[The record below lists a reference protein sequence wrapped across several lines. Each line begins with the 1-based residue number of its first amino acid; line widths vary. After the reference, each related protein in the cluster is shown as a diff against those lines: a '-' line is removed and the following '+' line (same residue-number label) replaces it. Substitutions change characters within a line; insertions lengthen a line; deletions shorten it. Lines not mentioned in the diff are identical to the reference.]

1 MKRENNINT
10 DILIYYIIKV
20 LSFVLFVLVLLLC
33 VALLTLWERKIL
45 GLIQRRKGPNVVGYC
60 GVLQP
65 FSDGIKLLLKESVVP
80 SRANK
85 YLFLLAPALA
95 LTFSFL
101 LWAVIP
107 VGTYIHEEN
116 EVSSTWS
123 WSNIIIGPIET
134 VNDVVQ
140 LHKHKDD
147 DEDTVLGLNLAK
159 DQVYMAGEPV
169 TTVDLNNTAYLG
181 SILNTNIGL
190 LMILAILSLNTYP
203 VILGG
208 WASNSKYAFLGALR
222 ASAQM
227 ISYEI
232 AMSLTVL
239 PVCVLSGSSNLNDII
254 QAQSVVWNIFI
265 LPLSFIL
272 FFICVLAETYR
283 TPFDFTEAEGELVS
297 GFNVEYSSMGFA
309 LFFLAEYLN
318 IIFMCGFMSVLF
330 FGGLKVYITLILL
343 FFIILIRGTLPR
355 YRYDQLMRLGW
366 RIIMPISVIY
376 LVIIS
381 TVFFFFF

>member
-1 MKRENNINT
+1 MWGWSFDLYAYYSIK
-10 DILIYYIIKV
+10 LI
-20 LSFVLFVLVLLLC
+20 SFVFFVLILLLC
-33 VALLTLWERKIL
+33 VALTTVWERKIL

-65 FSDGIKLLLKESVVP
+65 FSDGLKLLLKESIVP
-80 SRANK
+80 TRANK
-85 YLFLLAPALA
+85 YMFLFAPVLAMTL
-95 LTFSFL
+95 SFM
-101 LWAVIP
+101 LWAVLP
-107 VGTYIHEEN
+107 VGVYIYEPDDVFLMWNYAGQTAEFYDLDDGILQPDYIFFRDIDVLYANTISVSEDNLFINSFNDFLNYMN
-116 EVSSTWS
+116 EKDTKN
-123 WSNIIIGPIET
+123 NI
-134 VNDVVQ
+134 
-140 LHKHKDD
+140 
-147 DEDTVLGLNLAK
+147 
-159 DQVYMAGEPV
+159 
-169 TTVDLNNTAYLG
+169 YLG
-181 SILNTNIGL
+181 SILNTDIGL
-190 LMILAILSLNTYP
+190 LMILSILSLNTYP

-232 AMSLTVL
+232 AMSLTIL
-239 PVCVLSGSSNLNDII
+239 PICVVSGSANMNDII
-254 QAQSVVWNIFI
+254 ESQTYIWNILL

-330 FGGLKVYITLILL
+330 LCFT
-343 FFIILIRGTLPR
+343 
-355 YRYDQLMRLGW
+355 
-366 RIIMPISVIY
+366 VI
-376 LVIIS
+376 VRM
-381 TVFFFFF
+381 F

>member
-1 MKRENNINT
+1 M
-10 DILIYYIIKV
+10 IKDFFV
-20 LSFVLFVLVLLLC
+20 RNEISLYFFIKTLSFVAFILVLLLS
-33 VALLTLWERKIL
+33 VALLTVWERKIL

-65 FSDGIKLLLKESVVP
+65 FSDGIKLLLKECIIP

-85 YLFLLAPALA
+85 YLFIFAPVLAM
-95 LTFSFL
+95 TISFM
-101 LWAVIP
+101 LWSVLP
-107 VGTYIHEEN
+107 VGVYIAEPEE
-116 EVSSTWS
+116 VYAFWDYDSA
-123 WSNIIIGPIET
+123 PIEDY
-134 VNDVVQ
+134 NFPVVYNGEF
-140 LHKHKDD
+140 LEGVYSEPSIKTTFELFMDSFVESDKDSI
-147 DEDTVLGLNLAK
+147 
-159 DQVYMAGEPV
+159 
-169 TTVDLNNTAYLG
+169 YLG
-181 SILNTNIGL
+181 SLLNTDVSL
-190 LMILAILSLNTYP
+190 LMVLALLSLNTYP

-208 WASNSKYAFLGALR
+208 WASNSKYAFLGSLR

-232 AMSLTVL
+232 AMSLTLL
-239 PVCVLSGSSNLNDII
+239 PVCVLSGSANLNDVIEV
-254 QAQSVVWNIFI
+254 QSTMWNIFV
-265 LPLSFIL
+265 LPVSFVL

-318 IIFMCGFMSVLF
+318 IIFMCAFMSVLF
-330 FGGLKVYITLILL
+330 FGGLRVWVVLLLL

-366 RIIMPISVIY
+366 RIIMPLSVLY
-376 LVIIS
+376 LILVS
-381 TVFFFFF
+381 FVFFFFF